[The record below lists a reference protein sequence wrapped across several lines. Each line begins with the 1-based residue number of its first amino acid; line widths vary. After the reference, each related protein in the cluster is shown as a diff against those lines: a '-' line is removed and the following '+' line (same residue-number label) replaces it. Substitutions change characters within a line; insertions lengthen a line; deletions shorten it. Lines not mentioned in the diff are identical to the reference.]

1 MKPEEIEDL
10 LEKYGLEAI
19 LGFYDLNIIEALE
32 ILDEHHY
39 ISLSA
44 LAEGDV

>member
-1 MKPEEIEDL
+1 MKPEEIDEL

-19 LGFYDLNIIEALE
+19 LGFYSLTTIEALE

-39 ISLSA
+39 IYLSA
-44 LAEGDV
+44 LQEGDV